1 MSDDFTIAVDIGGTF
16 TDLIGH
22 EAHTGRFLHAKSL
35 TTPHD
40 LVEGVLACIAKSGAA
55 LAAATDVVH
64 GSTIAINTVLEAKG
78 AKTGLVVTQGTRDV
92 YAMGRGNRPEAYN
105 LFFRRPRPLVPRALT
120 FEVPERMLASGEV
133 ATPLDENAVLAA
145 CAALRDA
152 DVEAVAVCFLHSYTN
167 PEHERR
173 AGAIIRAELP
183 EAYVS
188 LSHEILR
195 HYREYERTST
205 TVVNAYIGPIV
216 SRYVESLE
224 RQLRERGLDGEI
236 WIMQSGGG
244 VMTPSTAAC
253 QPVAMME
260 SGPVGGIIGAT
271 EVGRE
276 LGHTNVIAFD
286 MGGTTA
292 KVSLIRD
299 GTSTITDGY
308 YIGGYTEGHPVLGP
322 VVDVVEVGTGG
333 GSIAWIDEV
342 GALKVGP
349 RSAGA
354 EPGPIC
360 YGRGGVDPTITDAN
374 VALGRIR
381 PSAFMGGEMA
391 LDVEG
396 ALEGIAK
403 HVAEPLGLEP
413 LAAAHGI
420 IEVANAKMALAVREV
435 SVAKGH
441 DPRDFVLL
449 ASGGAGPLHAVAIA
463 RELDI
468 PRAVVPCYPGH
479 FSAVGMLL
487 ADERHDLVQTIY
499 ARFDRLDPAILEAR
513 YREMA
518 DRLAHLIGV
527 DRLRVEAFLD
537 MRYVGQDFTLP
548 VPFQAHELGTDS
560 FEAIR
565 RRFDEVHERRYGHHA
580 PNERAEVVNLRVTG
594 FGRRDKPQL
603 SSVPNGKGRSELL
616 DRVRVHF
623 EQGDEATETPI
634 YAREDLVAGDRVP
647 GPALIEEYASTTIVF
662 DGDVVTVA
670 DNLELV
676 IDLRGKER

>member
-1 MSDDFTIAVDIGGTF
+1 MNDDFTIAVDIGGTF

-22 EAHTGRFLHAKSL
+22 EAHTGRFLHAKTL

-92 YAMGRGNRPEAYN
+92 YAIGRGNRPDAYN

-120 FEVPERMLASGEV
+120 FEVPERMLASGKVE
-133 ATPLDENAVLAA
+133 TPLDESAVFAA
-145 CAALRDA
+145 CAALR
-152 DVEAVAVCFLHSYTN
+152 
-167 PEHERR
+167 ERGRRGGRGLLPPFVREPRTR
-173 AGAIIRAELP
+173 APRSVRSSAAELP
-183 EAYVS
+183 DAYVS

-205 TVVNAYIGPIV
+205 TVVNSYIGPIV
-216 SRYVESLE
+216 SNYVESLE
-224 RQLRERGLDGEI
+224 RRLRERGLDGEI

-244 VMTPSTAAC
+244 VMTPSIAAR

-299 GTSTITDGY
+299 GTSTVTDGY
-308 YIGGYTEGHPVLGP
+308 YIGGYAEGHPVLGP

-381 PSAFMGGEMA
+381 QSAFMGGEME

-396 ALEGIAK
+396 ALQGIAK
-403 HVAEPLGLEP
+403 HVAEPLGLEL
-413 LAAAHGI
+413 LAAAHGV

-441 DPRDFVLL
+441 DRATSCCSRRVVQVRSTRSRSRVNWTSRVSSCPATPVTSRLSGCFSLTNATTSCRRSTR
-449 ASGGAGPLHAVAIA
+449 ASTAS
-463 RELDI
+463 I
-468 PRAVVPCYPGH
+468 PR
-479 FSAVGMLL
+479 
-487 ADERHDLVQTIY
+487 
-499 ARFDRLDPAILEAR
+499 
-513 YREMA
+513 
-518 DRLAHLIGV
+518 
-527 DRLRVEAFLD
+527 
-537 MRYVGQDFTLP
+537 
-548 VPFQAHELGTDS
+548 
-560 FEAIR
+560 
-565 RRFDEVHERRYGHHA
+565 
-580 PNERAEVVNLRVTG
+580 
-594 FGRRDKPQL
+594 
-603 SSVPNGKGRSELL
+603 SSKR
-616 DRVRVHF
+616 
-623 EQGDEATETPI
+623 ATERWP
-634 YAREDLVAGDRVP
+634 
-647 GPALIEEYASTTIVF
+647 TTSP
-662 DGDVVTVA
+662 T
-670 DNLELV
+670 
-676 IDLRGKER
+676 

>member
-1 MSDDFTIAVDIGGTF
+1 MNDDFTIAVDIGGTF
-16 TDLIGH
+16 TDLIGY

-40 LVEGVLACIAKSGAA
+40 LVEGVLACIEKSDAD

-78 AKTGLVVTQGTRDV
+78 ARTGLVVTQGTRDV

-120 FEVPERMLASGEV
+120 FEVPERVLASGKV
-133 ATPLDENAVLAA
+133 AIPLDEDAVLAA

-152 DVEAVAVCFLHSYTN
+152 GVEAVAVCFLHSYAN
-167 PEHERR
+167 PEHERLT
-173 AGAIIRAELP
+173 GAIIRAELP
-183 EAYVS
+183 QAYVS

-205 TVVNAYIGPIV
+205 TVINSYIGPIV

-224 RQLRERGLDGEI
+224 HRLRERGLDGEI

-244 VMTPSTAAC
+244 VMTPSTAAR

-260 SGPVGGIIGAT
+260 SGPVGGIIAAT

-308 YIGGYTEGHPVLGP
+308 YIGGYAEGHPVLGP

-360 YGRGGVDPTITDAN
+360 YRRGGVDPTITDAN
-374 VALGRIR
+374 VVLGRIR
-381 PSAFMGGEMA
+381 PSAFMGGEME
-391 LDVEG
+391 LDVGG

-403 HVAEPLGLEP
+403 HVAEPLGLEL

-449 ASGGAGPLHAVAIA
+449 ASGGAGPLHAIAIA

-468 PRAVVPCYPGH
+468 PRVVVPRYPGH

-499 ARFDRLDPAILEAR
+499 ARFDRLDPALLEVR
-513 YREMA
+513 YREMG
-518 DRLAHLIGV
+518 DSLAQLIGI

-537 MRYVGQDFTLP
+537 MRYAGQDFT
-548 VPFQAHELGTDS
+548 
-560 FEAIR
+560 
-565 RRFDEVHERRYGHHA
+565 
-580 PNERAEVVNLRVTG
+580 
-594 FGRRDKPQL
+594 
-603 SSVPNGKGRSELL
+603 
-616 DRVRVHF
+616 
-623 EQGDEATETPI
+623 
-634 YAREDLVAGDRVP
+634 
-647 GPALIEEYASTTIVF
+647 
-662 DGDVVTVA
+662 
-670 DNLELV
+670 
-676 IDLRGKER
+676 